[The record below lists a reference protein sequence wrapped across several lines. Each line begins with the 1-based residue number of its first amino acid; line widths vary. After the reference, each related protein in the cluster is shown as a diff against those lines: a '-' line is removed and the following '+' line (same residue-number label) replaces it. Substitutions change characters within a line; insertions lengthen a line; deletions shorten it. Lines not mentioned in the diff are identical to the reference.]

1 MRIAPI
7 EHSFDR
13 QLHVEDVIMAKED
26 KAKGSAVEVRK
37 PAPARALT
45 PFDEMEQLFE
55 SFFPRRARMRHMWDR
70 PVWGEMMASM
80 EARFP
85 KMDVLDREGE
95 IVVRAEVPGLSKD
108 EIEVSLM
115 GEELVIKGA
124 SKHEQVAD
132 EKGRYHRREISSQ
145 SFERSITLPA
155 AVDAEKATSSF
166 KDGVLELT
174 LPKREKVKEH
184 KISIG

>member
-1 MRIAPI
+1 
-7 EHSFDR
+7 
-13 QLHVEDVIMAKED
+13 MAKEE
-26 KAKGSAVEVRK
+26 KQKGTEVTVRK
-37 PAPARALT
+37 EPPARALT
-45 PFDEMEQLFE
+45 PFEEMEQLFE
-55 SFFPRRARMRHMWDR
+55 SFFPRRGWMRPLWER
-70 PVWGEMMASM
+70 PMWGEMMATM

-85 KMDVLDREGE
+85 KMDVIDREGE
-95 IVVRAEVPGLSKD
+95 VVVRAELPGFSKD

-115 GEELVIKGA
+115 GEDLVIKGA
-124 SKHEQVAD
+124 SRHEKVAD

-174 LPKREKVKEH
+174 LPKREKVKQH
-184 KISIG
+184 KIAIG

>member
-1 MRIAPI
+1 MR
-7 EHSFDR
+7 
-13 QLHVEDVIMAKED
+13 KEPP
-26 KAKGSAVEVRK
+26 V
-37 PAPARALT
+37 RALT
-45 PFDEMEQLFE
+45 PFEEMERLFE
-55 SFFPRRARMRHMWDR
+55 SFFPRRGWIWPLLDR
-70 PVWGEMMASM
+70 PMWGEMMATM

-85 KMDVLDREGE
+85 KMDVIDREGE
-95 IVVRAEVPGLSKD
+95 VVVRAELPGFSKD

-115 GEELVIKGA
+115 GEDLVIKGA
-124 SKHEQVAD
+124 SRHEKVAD

-174 LPKREKVKEH
+174 LPKREKVKQH
-184 KISIG
+184 KIAIG